1 MKIRAAVAEK
11 HDIENM
17 QSPLGLQV
25 QDLELDDNLHEK
37 EILVRVVACA
47 VCHADIAARDG
58 HVPFPLPGVLGH
70 EGTGVVER
78 VGSKV
83 ERVQG
88 GDHVLMTFPNDG
100 TCENCLDG
108 KPRWCKHG
116 GELMWSGHR
125 YDGSATAL
133 SRNGHPVSGHLFQQS
148 AFATY
153 VIATEMNVV
162 RVSKDLPL
170 EQFVLGCGIMTGAGA
185 VLNSLK
191 PAPGSSIVIFGAGGV
206 GTAAI
211 MAAKIAGCNTIIA
224 VEPHENRRQIALE
237 IGATH
242 ALNSSDPR
250 LVEHL
255 KELTGGGA
263 HFALVCVG
271 NAEAIGFA
279 VEALRTGGT
288 CGVIGDPGT
297 GAEGRF
303 SIPGVVGGSKIIR
316 GINGGDSTAPTFLPA
331 LIEAH
336 RRGLLPIEKVTKQY
350 SLDEINKALLDAEE
364 GRVIKPV
371 IIIG

>member
-11 HDIENM
+11 HEGQIPM
-17 QSPLGLQV
+17 ALQV

-37 EILVRVVACA
+37 EVLVRVVACA
-47 VCHADIAARDG
+47 VCHADLAARDG

-83 ERVQG
+83 ERVKA

-116 GELMWSGHR
+116 GELMWSGRR
-125 YDGSATAL
+125 YDGSSSAL

-162 RVSKDLPL
+162 PVSKDLPL

-191 PAPGSSIVIFGAGGV
+191 PSPGSSIVIFGVGGV

-211 MAAKIAGCNTIIA
+211 MAAKIAGCTTIIA

-237 IGATH
+237 LGATH
-242 ALNSSDPR
+242 ALDSGEPR

-255 KELTGGGA
+255 KQLTGEGA

-271 NAEAIGFA
+271 NAEAIGLA
-279 VEALRTGGT
+279 VEALRTGAV
-288 CGVIGDPGT
+288 CGVIGDPGP
-297 GAEGRF
+297 GAKGSF
-303 SIPGVVGGSKIIR
+303 SIPGVVGGSKTIR

-336 RRGLLPIEKVTKQY
+336 ARGLMPIEKVTKRY
-350 SLDEINKALLDAEE
+350 SLDEINTALLDAEE
-364 GRVIKPV
+364 GRVIKPIIV
-371 IIIG
+371 IGSV